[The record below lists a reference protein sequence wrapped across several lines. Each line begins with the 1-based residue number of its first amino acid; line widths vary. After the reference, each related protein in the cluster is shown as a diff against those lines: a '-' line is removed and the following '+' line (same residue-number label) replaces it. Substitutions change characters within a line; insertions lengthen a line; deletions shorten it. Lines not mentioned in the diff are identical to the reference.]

1 MLKHNIIATF
11 ILAAAVLLQGKPLL
25 AQTYNTP
32 LPKVN
37 DKDVQLLREDLR
49 TKAKQ
54 LIAKN
59 MQLTDA
65 QAASF
70 WPIYDQYAAEVRK
83 INDTRFGLMKHY
95 ADIYPTMTQD
105 QADSMLRLL
114 SDADTA
120 IINLRV
126 EYLPKFEQAL
136 PGSTKAAL
144 FFQLDRRLDYLM
156 NVQMASQLPAM
167 KP

>member
-1 MLKHNIIATF
+1 MLKKSVVAVFIALSAF
-11 ILAAAVLLQGKPLL
+11 LLQPKPLT

-37 DKDVQLLREDLR
+37 DKDVQLLRQDLR
-49 TKAKQ
+49 AKSKQ
-54 LIAKN
+54 IITKN
-59 MQLTDA
+59 MQLTDE

-70 WPIYDQYAAEVRK
+70 WPVYDQYAAEVGK
-83 INDTRFGLMKHY
+83 INDKRFGLMKQY
-95 ADIYPTMTQD
+95 AEIYPTMTPE
-105 QADSMLRLL
+105 QADGLLRSLA
-114 SDADTA
+114 DEDTA

-156 NVQMASQLPAM
+156 NVQMASQLPAI

>member
-1 MLKHNIIATF
+1 MLKHRVVAVF
-11 ILAAAVLLQGKPLL
+11 LLAGAFLLQARLAP

-37 DKDVQLLREDLR
+37 EKDVQLLRQDLR
-49 TKAKQ
+49 AKAKQ
-54 LIAKN
+54 IITKN
-59 MQLTDA
+59 MQLTDE
-65 QAASF
+65 QAAAF
-70 WPIYDQYAAEVRK
+70 WPVYDQYATEVSK
-83 INDTRFGLMKHY
+83 INDKRFGLMKQY
-95 ADIYPTMTQD
+95 ADSYQTLTMD
-105 QADSMLRLL
+105 QADSLLRSLA
-114 SDADTA
+114 DADTA

-156 NVQMASQLPAM
+156 NVQMASQLPAI

>member
-1 MLKHNIIATF
+1 MLKNSVIAIF
-11 ILAAAVLLQGKPLL
+11 VLATAFLLPGKPLL

-37 DKDVQLLREDLR
+37 DKDVQLLRQDLR
-49 TKAKQ
+49 GKAKQ
-54 LIAKN
+54 LITKN
-59 MQLTDA
+59 MQLTDE
-65 QAASF
+65 QAAAF
-70 WPIYDQYAAEVRK
+70 WPLYDQYAAEVRK

-105 QADSMLRLL
+105 QADSLLRLL
-114 SDADTA
+114 ADADTA

-156 NVQMASQLPAM
+156 NVQMASQLPAI